1 MRSRIL
7 VPYAFLIV
15 AAYPL
20 RMNGQWTFLD
30 LPVESQAA
38 SVSQHIGTSE
48 FTVTYSRPS
57 VKGRTIW
64 GDVVPYEQVW
74 RAGANENT
82 VLTASSDFTVEG
94 RPVKAGTYGLH
105 MIPGKDKWT
114 IILSSDHQ
122 AWGSYYYMKEK
133 DVVRAQV
140 SQEPGPMTEN
150 LTYEFADVTANSAT
164 LTLRWAEMQVPIK
177 IGVDVH
183 AVVLA
188 RMDDQLR
195 GLSSYNWE
203 PWYEAARYCYDE
215 KIGGEQAMNYV
226 DRSIRLQAN
235 FENQSLKADMLKA
248 AGKTAEAETLKQT
261 MIAGATNAQLNT
273 YAYALLNK
281 GEKEEAVKMFEL
293 NVKRHPKDPNAQD
306 SLGEGYMMAGN
317 NEAAIKAFKKSLSM
331 NPAENVKANS
341 VRCLKKLGVDTSA
354 YETVKK

>member
-1 MRSRIL
+1 MHRSLLSLSLLIL
-7 VPYAFLIV
+7 

-20 RMNGQWTFLD
+20 RTKGQWTFLD

-48 FTVTYSRPS
+48 FTIHYSRPS
-57 VKGRTIW
+57 VKDRIIW
-64 GDVVPYEQVW
+64 GDVVPFDEVW

-82 VLTASSDFTVEG
+82 VFTASSDFTVEG
-94 RPVKAGTYGLH
+94 QPVKAGTYGLH

-114 IILSSDHQ
+114 IILSTDHQ
-122 AWGSYYYMKEK
+122 AWGSYYYKKEN

-188 RMDDQLR
+188 RLDDQLR

-215 KIGGEQAMNYV
+215 KIGGEQAMKYV

-248 AGKTAEAETLKQT
+248 AGKTTEAAALKQT
-261 MIAGATNAQLNT
+261 MIEGATNAQLNT
-273 YAYALLNK
+273 YAYTLLNN

-293 NVKRHPKDPNAQD
+293 NVKRNPKDANAQD

-317 NEAAIKAFKKSLSM
+317 KDAAIKAFKKSLSM

-341 VRCLKKLGVDTSA
+341 VRCLKKLGVDTSG
-354 YETVKK
+354 YETAGK